1 LEKGQTSQVK
11 KLTRFAILRFYDLT
25 CFQWPIFCLY
35 HSIKML
41 ILYVLDREKK
51 TGVEMCK
58 GKLDQIMELSG

>member
-1 LEKGQTSQVK
+1 
-11 KLTRFAILRFYDLT
+11 
-25 CFQWPIFCLY
+25 
-35 HSIKML
+35 ML